1 MHNEIY
7 MGKIKSISRMD
18 FSHGTQQV
26 YGIGFILDASC
37 NLFKIVYIKDGCFDK
52 AHFINCLT
60 RRLNDIQ

>member
-1 MHNEIY
+1 
-7 MGKIKSISRMD
+7 MD
-18 FSHGTQQV
+18 SSHGTQQV